1 MYRLK
6 IKKLG
11 DREILLQFFMK
22 NTVDSAPPNIKSISD
37 ASKLYSRGVIS
48 RIILRNIK
56 SNNKSV
62 RKKQLRSEITTPYPT
77 YKNWYGFI
85 YKKSKV
91 KYQWTSVSQ
100 KQKKYYLN
108 WPNFNMIFAF
118 NYIYYKIRSDAPD
131 KFSKISH
138 FFKRC
143 HYPSSL
149 NTFIIL
155 ND

>member
-77 YKNWYGFI
+77 YKI
-85 YKKSKV
+85 
-91 KYQWTSVSQ
+91 
-100 KQKKYYLN
+100 
-108 WPNFNMIFAF
+108 
-118 NYIYYKIRSDAPD
+118 
-131 KFSKISH
+131 
-138 FFKRC
+138 
-143 HYPSSL
+143 
-149 NTFIIL
+149 
-155 ND
+155 